1 MALLPIFNFPF
12 SIFNLPSDAA
22 SEGMHEQRELRAA
35 ASGGG
40 GPQLAFAR
48 SLLLRLRPADFHSH
62 AANDRPSRQRDEI
75 CGFAIQ
81 NARFLIGR
89 CDCRLF
95 DCGAQPRRAKAR
107 TLRRSVPPFAGCR
120 PRRSPRFEE
129 PAARSYGGRR
139 AAPSAAPRSSL
150 RRLRPADFHSHAANE
165 FPLPAGAVAPEALL
179 CRATS
184 QFSISHFQFS
194 ICHRLPNTAPKIS
207 RAVSTVSPAGAAG

>member
-1 MALLPIFNFPF
+1 M
-12 SIFNLPSDAA
+12 
-22 SEGMHEQRELRAA
+22 QRQLR
-35 ASGGG
+35 
-40 GPQLAFAR
+40 GPQPPAAEAR
-48 SLLLRLRPADFHSH
+48 TSLSLVCSSAGCGPPFFMHTL
-62 AANDRPSRQRDEI
+62 ANDCPSRQRDEI

-165 FPLPAGAVAPEALL
+165 FPLPAGAVVPEALL

-184 QFSISHFQFS
+184 QFSISHFQFV
-194 ICHRLPNTAPKIS
+194 IAS
-207 RAVSTVSPAGAAG
+207 RTPRRRSRGPCRRGRPPGRRGRGCVGIGYVDGANGTDLLSA